1 MINFEREIFETAIYF
16 KNILDYKNQ
25 LTSPKTG
32 DKFALDINLN
42 NGKRFYN
49 VTIGRKWIYFKELY
63 HPAVVKKSVAEGR
76 KILDKHY
83 WDSAKWDWFQK
94 NCTLKAGDKRK
105 KSIYKNWKK
114 DY

>member
-1 MINFEREIFETAIYF
+1 MINFTREIFKTAIHS
-16 KNILDYKNQ
+16 KNILDYKDQ

-32 DKFALDINLN
+32 DKFALNINLN
-42 NGKRFYN
+42 NGERFYN
-49 VTIGRKWIYFKELY
+49 VTVGRKWIYFKELY
-63 HPAVVKKSVAEGR
+63 NQAVVKKSITEG
-76 KILDKHY
+76 KELLTNKY
-83 WDSAKWDWFQK
+83 WQSAKWDWFQK

>member
-1 MINFEREIFETAIYF
+1 MTNFKREMFEPVIYS
-16 KNILDYKNQ
+16 KNILDYKEQ

-32 DKFALDINLN
+32 DKFAVDINLK
-42 NGKRFYN
+42 NGHRVYN
-49 VTIGRKWIYFKELY
+49 ISIGRKYIYFKELFNIS
-63 HPAVVKKSVAEGR
+63 VIKKSVAEGR